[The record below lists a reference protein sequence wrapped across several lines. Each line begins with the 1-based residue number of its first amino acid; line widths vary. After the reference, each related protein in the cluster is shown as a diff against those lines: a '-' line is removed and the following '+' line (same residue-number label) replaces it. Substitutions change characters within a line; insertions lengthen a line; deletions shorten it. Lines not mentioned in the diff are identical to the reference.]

1 LTTDTFYLN
10 GKNIK
15 VEKHPLL
22 DFNGKELMRVW
33 SSKTGFESYILTK
46 GAPFI
51 QLLRSNLRVAS
62 YLESLVSTNLII
74 NLLDGFEPTQSR
86 TDIRIEN
93 EEIYTLIEK
102 MAYFRIL
109 ELQLAEPDENYV
121 QNMTSRANIH
131 QILPPKLEI
140 PTTSSASQ
148 LPKGASF
155 RKFVPD
161 NLINFLWYYKPDD
174 SDSLAD
180 ILWRAIG
187 TIRKKNEK
195 DYEVDVINPLPNSQ
209 GKVIGEWM
217 RIKNLAENKPAV
229 DLEYVEGGNIDTEIT
244 NDILEFADYF
254 VRAYVKALDLK
265 INPPE
270 VIISLMKGRDG
281 EFDIQDNIIRLSSKL
296 KITDPPENLTV
307 DNILGYIDANFGIYG
322 KRFPS
327 SIMIH
332 ELEHFRRQSTHGSG
346 FHGNIMVD
354 GKDLTFDQ
362 SANYYYDLAIENGM
376 LNFI

>member
-1 LTTDTFYLN
+1 
-10 GKNIK
+10 
-15 VEKHPLL
+15 
-22 DFNGKELMRVW
+22 M
-33 SSKTGFESYILTK
+33 
-46 GAPFI
+46 
-51 QLLRSNLRVAS
+51 
-62 YLESLVSTNLII
+62 
-74 NLLDGFEPTQSR
+74 
-86 TDIRIEN
+86 
-93 EEIYTLIEK
+93 
-102 MAYFRIL
+102 
-109 ELQLAEPDENYV
+109 
-121 QNMTSRANIH
+121 
-131 QILPPKLEI
+131 
-140 PTTSSASQ
+140 
-148 LPKGASF
+148 
-155 RKFVPD
+155 
-161 NLINFLWYYKPDD
+161 
-174 SDSLAD
+174 
-180 ILWRAIG
+180 
-187 TIRKKNEK
+187 KKNEK